1 MIKEAIVRALRWI
14 VKGTPNVRITANIVE
29 TGSAEQ
35 ARRQKSDRYRRRTRL
50 RFYIARKCRQEGA
63 SVLIAGRDERVL
75 QEASQRLCDCPYLVF
90 DVRRTA
96 GIAAFLSEAD
106 RLLGGRVDCLVN
118 NAGISLHEKSF
129 ADVTEEGFDRQF
141 DTNLKGPYFLTQT
154 FIDYMNREKIGQGN
168 ILFITSERGLY
179 CDDIPYGL
187 TKAAINS
194 LTTGLA
200 RRLIA
205 QGIRVNAIAPGV
217 TASDMTGSIRTAT
230 SIGPLPVPDGF
241 SFPKRWPKSRLS
253 SCRTFPCAFQVKSCL
268 ATKGTTTDAT
278 GNQSFE
284 KI

>member
-29 TGSAEQ
+29 TAPQ
-35 ARRQKSDRYRRRTRL
+35 NRL
-50 RFYIARKCRQEGA
+50 AGKKVIVTGGGRGLGFYIARKCRQEGA

-118 NAGISLHEKSF
+118 NTGISLHEKSF

-187 TKAAINS
+187 TKAAINENMENKDHVGAS
-194 LTTGLA
+194 RHYDA
-200 RRLIA
+200 VDA
-205 QGIRVNAIAPGV
+205 
-217 TASDMTGSIRTAT
+217 ASDFRT
-230 SIGPLPVPDGF
+230 
-241 SFPKRWPKSRLS
+241 
-253 SCRTFPCAFQVKSCL
+253 CRFQYRNRYQAYQQYQL
-268 ATKGTTTDAT
+268 LDNETAP
-278 GNQSFE
+278 
-284 KI
+284 

>member
-1 MIKEAIVRALRWI
+1 MIKEAIVRALRWM

-29 TGSAEQ
+29 TAPQ
-35 ARRQKSDRYRRRTRL
+35 NRL
-50 RFYIARKCRQEGA
+50 AGKKVIVTGGGRGLGFYIARKCRQEGA

-129 ADVTEEGFDRQF
+129 ADVTEGGFDRQF

-217 TASDMTGSIRTAT
+217 TASDMTGVDKN
-230 SIGPLPVPDGF
+230 GNLY
-241 SFPKRWPKSRLS
+241 WPS
-253 SCRTFPCAFQVKSCL
+253 SCAGRVFLPEEVAEVAAFLLSDVSMCISGEIVPCNQ
-268 ATKGTTTDAT
+268 
-278 GNQSFE
+278 GNHYRCDW
-284 KI
+284 